1 MSGRTKVARKIFD
14 PSSSPRGKKSL
25 TENERVQQLSAE
37 IARLKARNA
46 MTVANID
53 DMNRQIEEIQQILS
67 YSQPVPQNF
76 RMIDPNDTD
85 DLWGPKGHFPQI
97 KLDDQMGKKKG
108 KKVSRRRSVSRK
120 VVRKSKGKKG
130 KKKSMKRK

>member
-25 TENERVQQLSAE
+25 TENERAQRLSAE

-46 MTVANID
+46 MAVANID
-53 DMNRQIEEIQQILS
+53 DMNRQIQEIQQMLS
-67 YSQPVPQNF
+67 YSHPVPQNF

-97 KLDDQMGKKKG
+97 NDQMGKKKG
-108 KKVSRRRSVSRK
+108 KKISRRRAVSRK
-120 VVRKSKGKKG
+120 VVRKSKAKKG
-130 KKKSMKRK
+130 KKKSMNRK